1 MTLKNKTVLVVGAN
15 SSIGLELVNSLELLN
30 CNIIATVHN
39 TTPSCFL
46 NKPTTVLN
54 LDLADRLSIES
65 FSKEIHTP
73 IDIVFFLSAIL
84 PGKSLEEYDLSLME
98 KVMTVNFTGQAM
110 LLKKLIPHLSKD
122 SQIIIMSS
130 ISADRG
136 SYDPMYSASKAA
148 QHGFVKSLALQLAPN
163 TRINIISPGL
173 VDESSMFNDMQSQT
187 REKHLLNTPMK
198 RLTTKKEIVGI
209 MINLCDPAWANVTGQ
224 VIRVNGGAYV

>member
-1 MTLKNKTVLVVGAN
+1 MRNNFNSILFRIGFLKPN
-15 SSIGLELVNSLELLN
+15 SSMQNY
-30 CNIIATVHN
+30 
-39 TTPSCFL
+39 FL
-46 NKPTTVLN
+46 NLILPT
-54 LDLADRLSIES
+54 AIRLRNSGIKVYFHSYGSIES